1 MGLFSKTKTYIES
14 TSVPLFAETKGSLE
28 QTIINAVVQ
37 DRSISDDLL
46 TTSLNGLG
54 RKSKVFLS
62 YAKRNYTYGLPE
74 GTVEVK
80 HAGARAI
87 QAVLEAVVDSEALLE
102 FSSFGIADATMFSR
116 EHLIVNRGW
125 NPDTNI
131 VSNPNFTPVGTVTLY
146 SAEWVTNTTIK
157 LTYLHDTVTNLATET
172 ITVPYTDY
180 TKQFYHAVY
189 TIGSSPTLYYWFYSP
204 SEGLYETLNVYENV
218 FESEYFPVVP
228 IIRDNVDLTDDSK
241 KNTELYRTSKRL
253 LDKMGLDFK
262 NIGSGVQES
271 PDISAVDHAY
281 INVSADV
288 QSESE
293 NIKAYLFE
301 HFDYLL
307 SKQEFDKEYSDNWAE
322 SGVLPPG
329 YNKVTV
335 KETEN
340 DSGEIGAFHTEL
352 GFRYI
357 EESIITGNLGKIG
370 TVTRETVIRSP
381 LTSKFYSV
389 EDSYM
394 LWNKQISDTQYRQ
407 LKVVGLKHINYVY
420 GNKTIDTSLEDS
432 LEEDSD
438 DFNIMVN
445 VKVLDRFTII
455 KKSDILNDCFRIC
468 LNSVE
473 RVKLKWYQTSIFKAL
488 VIIVAAAISVL
499 TLGSDGGSTLAWA
512 IGVTGATTF
521 VAQLA
526 VAILL
531 NTILSVLTTK
541 LIDVIGLK
549 NFALL
554 QLFATIYLMY
564 LGNGLAITGETLV
577 QYVSGINTAASL
589 YLKEEYADLING
601 YEQLRAEQEED
612 QAELDKLIE
621 ALPTGFLD
629 PLTFLDTTMLSA
641 TFGESPEQYYNTR
654 IHTGN
659 IGTLALTEPSK
670 YVELNTRLEGISDR
684 PGLNIL

>member
-62 YAKRNYTYGLPE
+62 YAKKNYTYGLPE

-87 QAVLEAVVDSEALLE
+87 QAVLEAVIDSEALLE

-157 LTYLHDTVTNLATET
+157 LSYLHDTVTNLATET

-228 IIRDNVDLTDDSK
+228 IIRDNVDLTDESK
-241 KNTELYRTSKRL
+241 KDTELYRTSKRL

-262 NIGSGVQES
+262 KIGSGVQES
-271 PDISAVDHAY
+271 PDIDAVDHAY

-307 SKQEFDKEYSDNWAE
+307 SKQEFDKAYSDNWAE

-329 YNKVTV
+329 YNKITV

-381 LTSKFYSV
+381 LTSKFYNV

-445 VKVLDRFTII
+445 VNVLNRFPII
-455 KKSDILNDCFRIC
+455 KRGDILNDCFRIC

-488 VIIVAAAISVL
+488 IIIIAAVITLYTGGDAIS
-499 TLGSDGGSTLAWA
+499 WA
-512 IGVTGATTF
+512 IGLTGATTY
-521 VAQLA
+521 VVQLA

-531 NTILSVLTTK
+531 NTLLSVLTTK

-549 NFALL
+549 NFALI
-554 QLFATIYLMY
+554 QIFIIAYSIY
-564 LGNGLAITGETLV
+564 TGDISLLTPDTLIRL
-577 QYVSGINTAASL
+577 VSGVNL
-589 YLKEEYADLING
+589 YFTGYLQDEYAQLLNE
-601 YEQLRAEQEED
+601 YEQLKAEQEED

-621 ALPTGFLD
+621 ALPSSFLD
-629 PLTFLDTTMLSA
+629 PMTFLDTMALNA
-641 TFGESPEQYYNTR
+641 VFGETPEQYYNTR

-659 IGTLALTEPSK
+659 IGTLALAEPSK
-670 YVELNTRLEGISDR
+670 FVEINTQLEGISDR
-684 PGLNIL
+684 TGLNIL

>member
-62 YAKRNYTYGLPE
+62 YAKKNYTYGLPE

-87 QAVLEAVVDSEALLE
+87 QAVLEAVVDSDALLE

-157 LTYLHDTVTNLATET
+157 LSYLHDTVTNLATET

-241 KNTELYRTSKRL
+241 KDTELYRTSKRL

-262 NIGSGVQES
+262 KIGSGVQES

-288 QSESE
+288 QSESK

-307 SKQEFDKEYSDNWAE
+307 SNQEFDKEYSDNWAE

-329 YNKVTV
+329 YNKITV

-370 TVTRETVIRSP
+370 TVTRETIIRSP
-381 LTSKFYSV
+381 LTSKFYNV

-445 VKVLDRFTII
+445 VNVLNRFPII
-455 KKSDILNDCFRIC
+455 KRGDILNDCFRIC

-488 VIIVAAAISVL
+488 IIIIAAVITLYTGGDAIS
-499 TLGSDGGSTLAWA
+499 WA
-512 IGVTGATTF
+512 IGLTGATSY
-521 VAQLA
+521 VVQLA

-531 NTILSVLTTK
+531 NTLLSVLTTK

-549 NFALL
+549 NFALI
-554 QLFATIYLMY
+554 QIFIIAYSIY
-564 LGNGLAITGETLV
+564 TGDISLLTPDTLIRL
-577 QYVSGINTAASL
+577 VSGVNL
-589 YLKEEYADLING
+589 YFTGYLQDEYAQLLNE
-601 YEQLRAEQEED
+601 YEQLKAEQEED

-621 ALPTGFLD
+621 ALPSSFLD
-629 PLTFLDTTMLSA
+629 PMTFLDTMALNA
-641 TFGESPEQYYNTR
+641 VFGETPEQYYNTR

-659 IGTLALTEPSK
+659 IGTLALAEPSK
-670 YVELNTRLEGISDR
+670 FVEINTQLEGISDR
-684 PGLNIL
+684 TGLNIL